1 MGVINDQLITPF
13 KLTQMPSANY
23 LKLTCKNC
31 GKEFD
36 RRQEKENFRL
46 KRGADGP
53 FCSRSCSALFLHRHK
68 QTHGRAILTEQDVRA
83 FREMY
88 ANGATVPEII
98 QRSGMSDTA
107 IRSLLKGRTW
117 KDIK

>member
-1 MGVINDQLITPF
+1 
-13 KLTQMPSANY
+13 
-23 LKLTCKNC
+23 
-31 GKEFD
+31 
-36 RRQEKENFRL
+36 
-46 KRGADGP
+46 
-53 FCSRSCSALFLHRHK
+53 
-68 QTHGRAILTEQDVRA
+68 
-83 FREMY
+83 MY